1 MKSVKNVILFLLAAV
16 FLVCGVVFLPETT
29 GVLLILAGILMLPF
43 QPLQKKTRKKVTTK
57 QRYRIILA
65 AVLALASLFTSP
77 AAQQIISPTTVPDG
91 SSFSIQFIDV
101 GQADAALV
109 QCDGHYMLIDGGN
122 RDDSNLIYS
131 VLERNKIDNLDIV
144 VGTHAHEDHIGGL
157 PGAFQYASAN
167 LTLSPVT
174 DYDSATFENFA
185 KYAGEKGG
193 GLVVPKVGDTYSLG
207 SARVVVLG
215 LNSTDDTND
224 TSIVLKIQYGQ
235 TSFLFTG
242 DAERT
247 AEQVILD
254 SGADLSA
261 TVLKVG
267 HHGSD
272 TSSCYQFL
280 REVDAQYAVISCG
293 VDNSYGH
300 PHDEVLSR
308 LKDAGVT
315 LFRTDLQGDIFCTS
329 DGESISFSV
338 SKNADA
344 DTFDP
349 N

>member
-16 FLVCGVVFLPETT
+16 FFVCGAIFLPETA
-29 GVLLILAGILMLPF
+29 GILLIIAGILMLPF
-43 QPLQKKTRKKVTTK
+43 QSLQKKARKKVTTK

-65 AVLALASLFTSP
+65 AVLALVSLFTTP

-91 SSFSIQFIDV
+91 SSFSVQFIDV
-101 GQADAALV
+101 GQADSALV

-122 RDDSNLIYS
+122 REDSNLIYS
-131 VLERNKIDNLDIV
+131 VLERNQISNLDIV

-157 PGAFQYASAN
+157 PGAFQYASAD

-174 DYDSATFENFA
+174 DYDSATFANFS

-193 GLVVPKVGDTYSLG
+193 GLVVPAVGDTYSLG
-207 SARVVVLG
+207 SAQVVILG
-215 LNSTDDTND
+215 VNSTDDTND

-280 REVDAQYAVISCG
+280 REVDPQYAVISCG

-308 LKDAGVT
+308 LKDADVQ
-315 LFRTDLQGDIFCTS
+315 LFRTDLQGDVFCTS
-329 DGESISFSV
+329 DGESVSFSV
-338 SKNADA
+338 SRNADA

>member
-1 MKSVKNVILFLLAAV
+1 MKSAKNIILSLLAAI
-16 FLVCGVVFLPETT
+16 FLVCGVFFLPETT
-29 GVLLILAGILMLPF
+29 GLLLIVAGILMLPI
-43 QPLQKKTRKKVTTK
+43 QSLQKKARKKVTIK

-65 AVLALASLFTSP
+65 AVLALVSLFTSP

-101 GQADAALV
+101 GQADCALV

-122 RDDSNLIYS
+122 REDSNLIYS
-131 VLERNKIDNLDIV
+131 VLERNKISNLDIV

-157 PGAFQYASAN
+157 PGAFQYASAD

-174 DYDSATFENFA
+174 DYDSATFENFS
-185 KYAGEKGG
+185 KYAEEKGS
-193 GLVVPKVGDTYSLG
+193 GLVIPAVGDTYSLG
-207 SARVVVLG
+207 SAQVVILG
-215 LNSTDDTND
+215 VNSTDDTND

-280 REVDAQYAVISCG
+280 REVNAQYAVISCG

-308 LKDAGVT
+308 LRDADVQ

-329 DGESISFSV
+329 DGKSISFSV
-338 SKNADA
+338 TKNAEA